1 MSASD
6 MKRHL
11 AFVLLAA
18 SLALP
23 AYGADK
29 KADPARE
36 QIRRLQLSQRKLEQE
51 KALLAQEKTAV
62 DGQLTEAAGKLAET
76 RRQATAAARK
86 ATGLEKELAAAQ
98 AEKQALGA
106 KLTDAEQRLAKLGE
120 QQRSTEAERK
130 RLDALATQQKQSIAS
145 CEDHNAKLHDQG
157 VALLEKY
164 QAKSCFDTTLQN
176 EPFTGLKQVEIE
188 NFIEDSRD
196 QLDEHK
202 LDRQAPR

>member
-1 MSASD
+1 
-6 MKRHL
+6 MKRRL

-29 KADPARE
+29 KADAARE

-51 KALLAQEKTAV
+51 KALLAQEKTAL
-62 DGQLTEAAGKLAET
+62 DGQLTEAAGKLDET
-76 RRQATAAARK
+76 RRQAAAAARK

-98 AEKQALGA
+98 AEKQALDA
-106 KLTDAEQRLAKLGE
+106 KLTDAGQRLAKLSE
-120 QQRSTEAERK
+120 QQRITETERR
-130 RLDALATQQKQSIAS
+130 RLDALAIQQKQSIAS
-145 CEDHNAKLHDQG
+145 CEEHNARLHDQG

-164 QAKSCFDTTLQN
+164 RAKSCFDSAMQN
-176 EPFTGLKQVEIE
+176 EPFTGLKQVEID
-188 NFIEDSRD
+188 NFIEDNHE